1 MVSKSKNILSGRFD
15 SKSVVVE
22 ITPEVTINTK
32 VKVQSLVDAHVY
44 YTGQISGELYEWV
57 KAGAI
62 VEVDERDVPEL
73 LAKRPGK
80 KPCCGGERKNI
91 FELTQ

>member
-1 MVSKSKNILSGRFD
+1 MDGKSKNILSGRGN
-15 SKSVVVE
+15 SKPVVE
-22 ITPEVTINTK
+22 ENLPDVTINLI
-32 VKVQSLVDAHVY
+32 KVQSLVDAHVY
-44 YTGQISGELYEWV
+44 YTGRESGIQYEWV

-80 KPCCGGERKNI
+80 KPCCGGERKPI
-91 FELTQ
+91 FELAH

>member
-1 MVSKSKNILSGRFD
+1 MDGKGKNILSGDR
-15 SKSVVVE
+15 KRVVE
-22 ITPEVTINTK
+22 ENTPTVTINL

-80 KPCCGGERKNI
+80 KPCCGGERKPI
-91 FELTQ
+91 FELAH

>member
-1 MVSKSKNILSGRFD
+1 MDGKGKNILPGDR
-15 SKSVVVE
+15 KRVVE
-22 ITPEVTINTK
+22 ENTPTVTINL

-80 KPCCGGERKNI
+80 KPCCGGERKPI
-91 FELTQ
+91 FELAH

>member
-1 MVSKSKNILSGRFD
+1 MDGQGQNFLSGSGKR
-15 SKSVVVE
+15 VVEE
-22 ITPEVTINTK
+22 ITPEVTINL

-62 VEVDERDVPEL
+62 VDVDERDVPEL

-80 KPCCGGERKNI
+80 KPCCGGERKQI
-91 FELTQ
+91 FQLAD